1 MCVPILT
8 EEESLKSIIISEL
21 DLPTEASLLEE
32 KQISEP
38 EKAES
43 FGELIEKYDDLYIKN
58 ISTALVVDDDGGEIY
73 LQKRSSNSKGEAPP
87 DKKVGKSIIEKLAT
101 LADPEVRKE
110 FELELS
116 KTGSVKN
123 DVNDNSSSSLTEY
136 EPDYSQKIVNGL
148 ENNDRSTKDL
158 HVDDAEESLTKDYT
172 TTAPEGIAPRQVNVP
187 EIIEVIEQVYS
198 HPENFDDVQ
207 PTTDLLNIQV
217 DFEPIQIV
225 QKNHDHF
232 RNINFEE
239 TTVTNDKFVGYQPSD
254 DLVEPGEETTE
265 RDNFFKRDETENSAV
280 KAAEEIIETMEFI
293 GIFGKSLNIDDT
305 LQIEDIETPLT
316 VIPEYA
322 KSTTQAAF
330 EPSTEIVETRTEIS
344 VNIVFDET
352 SKIAASN
359 QKVTKGSSS
368 SDRSSEESSN
378 SKSNEKNLKFKIAS
392 TESSEENSAK
402 EIIDTNELRVQPGPL
417 NATQNVL
424 MEELYKETMNHEVIK
439 KDHPTDLRVVGIERK
454 FDSEIEASVKADE
467 QETTTVGVYET
478 IEEVVSTFS
487 DAIKLTGEFRS
498 SIDSFRGYN
507 EENETILDTNSEA
520 ISSKNIKTSLV
531 NIAEE
536 MTLENYIN
544 TSSTSYIV
552 VSVLGVLSLLVIVSF
567 FITLIRKSSR
577 IMLF

>member
-58 ISTALVVDDDGGEIY
+58 ISTALVVEDDGGEIY

-123 DVNDNSSSSLTEY
+123 DVNDNLSSSLTEY

-148 ENNDRSTKDL
+148 ESNDRSTKDL

-172 TTAPEGIAPRQVNVP
+172 TTDPEGTAPRQVNVP

-305 LQIEDIETPLT
+305 LKIEDIETPLT

-402 EIIDTNELRVQPGPL
+402 EIIDTNELRVQAGPL